1 MRGSLDSALRSLRV
15 AGGKAFVPYATAGL
29 DGVDAAL
36 LVGYESAGAHA
47 VEVGIPFS
55 DPVMDGP
62 VIQEASGRALESGTT
77 PADAFALV
85 GAAREAGLSVPV
97 AFMTYLNPVLAEG
110 MEAFLDATVACGASG
125 MIVPDLPVDE
135 AGEWVAACRA
145 RDVAPVLL
153 AAPNSAPDRL
163 AAIAGSATGFVYCV
177 STFGVTGS
185 RHELSRSAEAVV
197 GALRPMTETPLLVG
211 VGISTPEQAVEAC
224 RFADGV
230 VVGSALVE
238 PMLAGDR
245 EETLSRARAFGAAVA
260 GASDQE

>member
-1 MRGSLDSALRSLRV
+1 MTESLAAALRRLHG

-29 DGVDAAL
+29 EGVDAAL

-62 VIQEASGRALESGTT
+62 VIQEASGRALESGTI

-85 GAAREAGLSVPV
+85 RAARKAGLSAPV

-110 MEAFLDATVACGASG
+110 MEAFLDAVAGCGASG
-125 MIVPDLPVDE
+125 VIVPDLPVDE

-153 AAPNSAPDRL
+153 AAPNSTPERL
-163 AAIAGSATGFVYCV
+163 AAIAGSAAGFVYCV

-185 RHELSRSAEAVV
+185 RHELSTSAEVVV
-197 GALRPMTETPLLVG
+197 GALRPITETPLLVG
-211 VGISTPEQAVEAC
+211 VGISTPEQAAEAC
-224 RFADGV
+224 GFADGV

-245 EETLSRARAFGAAVA
+245 DEALSRARAFGAAVA
-260 GASDQE
+260 GASGQE